1 MTKKQA
7 VPIIAGNA
15 PSLANRALAE
25 AIAGAGGGVLSM
37 ALCYPLMTIS
47 TRQQV
52 QKKKAESVAT
62 TAPAADGEHK
72 AEGGAPA
79 APVAAADK
87 ATYGGLWHTV
97 QKIIAE
103 EGVGGLYAGLSSAL
117 FGGALT
123 QFVYYGAYSWT
134 KATAQKM
141 KYGGQVKELS
151 VGGNMVVGAIA
162 GLITSVVT
170 HPVWTINT
178 RQMTRAKAGSGSSSF
193 WKTMYEVYNEEGL
206 AGLFQG
212 LGPALVLVINP
223 TIQYMVFSKV
233 KEAYLRGRTRASAL
247 EVFVL
252 GAIAKVAAT
261 LVTYPYIL
269 VKSCLQANH
278 TGSGTLTATAVM
290 SRILNEEG
298 VLGFYKGLKSKIM
311 QSVLMASFLFMFQD
325 KLLAYTIRLVSVF
338 MRGK

>member
-1 MTKKQA
+1 MC
-7 VPIIAGNA
+7 GWCC
-15 PSLANRALAE
+15 
-25 AIAGAGGGVLSM
+25 GG
-37 ALCYPLMTIS
+37 
-47 TRQQV
+47 
-52 QKKKAESVAT
+52 
-62 TAPAADGEHK
+62 
-72 AEGGAPA
+72 
-79 APVAAADK
+79 
-87 ATYGGLWHTV
+87 
-97 QKIIAE
+97 
-103 EGVGGLYAGLSSAL
+103 
-117 FGGALT
+117 
-123 QFVYYGAYSWT
+123 
-134 KATAQKM
+134 
-141 KYGGQVKELS
+141 
-151 VGGNMVVGAIA
+151 
-162 GLITSVVT
+162 
-170 HPVWTINT
+170 
-178 RQMTRAKAGSGSSSF
+178 
-193 WKTMYEVYNEEGL
+193 

-290 SRILNEEG
+290 SRILSEEG

-311 QSVLMASFLFMFQD
+311 QSVLMASFLFMFQVRRLPPAVQPCGCVCVCNHGPVGLWLTKRECVLFRVCVLVAQD